1 MKVRK
6 VQLHNVR
13 LIKDMEL
20 SLNDKRVTILLGE
33 NGKGKTTLLD
43 SIALCANVFT
53 STFPGIKKR
62 NPSPWDIHINE
73 QNEVSDYLSIRTT
86 FSFDENHTIEVE
98 RFLRRDS
105 LVKASSSVG
114 EKELRDY
121 ALSQLEQIQQENGTI
136 QLPIFVYYS
145 TERGR
150 IQAPQRNRNFQKVFE
165 RWDSYINATEADM
178 DFKRFFQW
186 FDYQEDMER
195 REKVEREDYQYES
208 PTLKA
213 VRNALHSM
221 LNGRYRNPRILLSP
235 LRFAMDEQMGQDCR
249 TVRIEQMSDGYRI
262 IVALVA
268 DIASRLAEANPQLE
282 NPLLGEGI
290 VLIDEADLHLHP
302 SWQRRF
308 LKDLSNTFPNIH
320 FITTTHSPLIA
331 MGAADIAQIFVFNGE
346 GYLEETDADMYSTY
360 DVGQVLM
367 SELFNLPTDRSPK
380 WDEAIRRRFEL
391 LKKQELS
398 AAEKLELQ
406 ELEAQLSKL
415 AFGESTEEIE
425 ARQLILEAA
434 GLLKGHHD

>member
-13 LIKDMEL
+13 LIKDMNL
-20 SLNDKRVTILLGE
+20 SFDDKRVTIILGE

-43 SIALCANVFT
+43 AIALCANVFT
-53 STFPGIKKR
+53 SAFPNIKKR
-62 NPSPWDIHINE
+62 NPSPWDIHIDE
-73 QNEVSDYLSIRTT
+73 HNEVSDYLSIQTT
-86 FSFDENHTIEVE
+86 FSFNEDTDIEVE
-98 RFLRRDS
+98 RFLRRDA
-105 LVKASSSVG
+105 LVKATSSVG

-121 ALSQLEQIQQENGTI
+121 ALSQLEQIQHAKEVR
-136 QLPIFVYYS
+136 LPVFVYYS

-165 RWDSYINATEADM
+165 RWDSYINATEADT

-195 REKVEREDYQYES
+195 REKVEKKNYGYQS

-221 LNGRYRNPRILLSP
+221 LHNRYKNPRILLSP
-235 LRFAMDEQMGQDCR
+235 MRFVMDEQMGEHSR

-268 DIASRLAEANPQLE
+268 DIASRLAEANPHLPD
-282 NPLLGEGI
+282 PLSGEGI

-331 MGAADIAQIFVFNGE
+331 MGAADIAQIFVFNDK
-346 GYLEETDADMYSTY
+346 GYLEETDASIYSTY

-380 WDEAIRRRFEL
+380 WDEAIGRRFEL
-391 LKKQELS
+391 LKKTKLSEADKQEL
-398 AAEKLELQ
+398 K
-406 ELEAQLSKL
+406 ELEDKLSGL

-434 GLLKGHHD
+434 KLLEKHHD